1 MKKRPGDLLSKQEF
15 DLLAKDIKID
25 IVLDQ
30 GKYMHWKRQGQH
42 NILLYRLNGFYVQLF
57 LLRSTGKILKLEAFS
72 SSEGLL
78 EFLNE
83 IQVA

>member
-1 MKKRPGDLLSKQEF
+1 MKKRPKDLLTRQEF
-15 DLLAKDIKID
+15 DLLNKDTKTEL
-25 IVLDQ
+25 VLDE
-30 GKYMHWKRQGQH
+30 GKYMHWKRDGQH

-57 LLRSTGKILKLEAFS
+57 IMRPTGKILRLESFS

-83 IQVA
+83 VEVA